1 MLMTGLGRISRGSL
15 SSNKKEWGS
24 FLIEYGIEGAYFDKM
39 KVSTI
44 PNGKGGYCMYRQMW
58 IGVGDSSKFK
68 DVVTNPKTQF
78 KYYEIPPRIS
88 KAVTLRELKY
98 HIEYESS
105 DEEIDESPTMAQQ
118 FINEFNA
125 KEDELQTKSYNNLE
139 EILQL
144 MDKGL
149 NTQTQT
155 LDLIIASIQES
166 KMEAQKQRIDLIE
179 TMFAGDVDARVSSN
193 DYIINNEEEAQKKVP
208 FMTQLGIPLTKNSI
222 SMLLKEINTLNRI
235 NEDTNLLQY
244 MNWLGKPITMVSIPT
259 SKSESTFLS
268 HNKYYFNW
276 LDSLRLQVG

>member
-179 TMFAGDVDARVSSN
+179 MMFTGDFDARVSSN
-193 DYIINNEEEAQKKVP
+193 NYIINNEEEAQKNGTFHDTVRHTFNQK
-208 FMTQLGIPLTKNSI
+208 FD
-222 SMLLKEINTLNRI
+222 INVIER
-235 NEDTNLLQY
+235 DQY
-244 MNWLGKPITMVSIPT
+244 I
-259 SKSESTFLS
+259 E
-268 HNKYYFNW
+268 
-276 LDSLRLQVG
+276 